1 MQQPSS
7 NFELRTLGN
16 MSIGVIFPRV
26 TFKNI
31 AQLELKSTAAQC
43 SEQRE
48 KTTGL
53 YGKDG
58 WNHCV
63 VTSVGQVT

>member
-16 MSIGVIFPRV
+16 MSTGVIFPRV

-31 AQLELKSTAAQC
+31 AQLELKSTAA
-43 SEQRE
+43 
-48 KTTGL
+48 
-53 YGKDG
+53 
-58 WNHCV
+58 
-63 VTSVGQVT
+63 